1 MPLAYKPPMMAP
13 IEVPTIMSTGT
24 CAASSALSTPTCAKP
39 RAPPPEST
47 RATRGRSL
55 ATVPWAAEGSGP
67 NNVATAAK
75 TRGMKRERM
84 QHL

>member
-1 MPLAYKPPMMAP
+1 MIAP

-55 ATVPWAAEGSGP
+55 AVVPWAASGIGA
-67 NNVATAAK
+67 NQVAAVAK
-75 TRGMKRERM
+75 TRAKKRQRMK
-84 QHL
+84 HL